1 MSKRTV
7 AEVLVDELAEA
18 GVTRLY
24 GLVGDSL
31 NPVSDALR
39 RDGRIRFIHVRHE
52 ETAAFAAGAEA
63 QLSEKL
69 AACAGTS
76 GPGHVHLI
84 NGLYDANRSYAP
96 VIAIASHIPGSAI
109 GTRYFQETHPDQLF
123 NECSHCNELVSSPS
137 QMPHVLRRAM
147 QTAVSKRGV
156 SVIALPGDVAAM
168 PMNEEPSHG
177 VIPPPPAPA
186 ANAHDIQLLA
196 DEINGARKVTLYCG
210 SGCRNA
216 RKEVM
221 ALADKLK
228 APIGHAWRGKQWIEP
243 DNPFDVGMTG
253 LIGFGGAYEAM
264 EHCDLLI
271 LLGTDMPYS
280 AWYPKKPRIVQL
292 DIRGEHLGGRTRID
306 LGVVG
311 DVAQTLRALLPFV
324 EPRDDSRHLDEA
336 IANLKKSREH
346 LNAYVEHVSSE
357 GRPHPEHLTSAI
369 DANASDEAVF
379 TVDTGLNDVWA
390 ARYITAKVG
399 RNIIG
404 SFNHGSMA
412 CALPMSIGAQ
422 LLYPERQVIAL
433 CGDGGMT
440 MLMGELLTLVQYNLP
455 IKVIVYNNGAL
466 GFINLEMRTAGYPE
480 FQTDMKNP
488 DFARMAEVI
497 GMKGFRI
504 EKGADVEPVIKA
516 ALATPGPVLVDALTD
531 PAAIPLPPTITA
543 GEAKGLALGLGKLAL
558 MGRFSATMD
567 MIKSNIRQFSGED
580 SGEGTFRE
588 KGPLP
593 RTPSSLPRLSTLSN
607 PCSDLSL
614 WRRGERLSILMSYL
628 FTIHRCNL
636 PFREHKNPQLNCP
649 TKKEPV
655 NLTDQPA
662 LFLSYDRGLPPRRL
676 PTL

>member
-1 MSKRTV
+1 M
-7 AEVLVDELAEA
+7 
-18 GVTRLY
+18 
-24 GLVGDSL
+24 
-31 NPVSDALR
+31 
-39 RDGRIRFIHVRHE
+39 
-52 ETAAFAAGAEA
+52 
-63 QLSEKL
+63 
-69 AACAGTS
+69 
-76 GPGHVHLI
+76 
-84 NGLYDANRSYAP
+84 
-96 VIAIASHIPGSAI
+96 
-109 GTRYFQETHPDQLF
+109 
-123 NECSHCNELVSSPS
+123 
-137 QMPHVLRRAM
+137 
-147 QTAVSKRGV
+147 
-156 SVIALPGDVAAM
+156 
-168 PMNEEPSHG
+168 
-177 VIPPPPAPA
+177 
-186 ANAHDIQLLA
+186 
-196 DEINGARKVTLYCG
+196 
-210 SGCRNA
+210 
-216 RKEVM
+216 
-221 ALADKLK
+221 
-228 APIGHAWRGKQWIEP
+228 
-243 DNPFDVGMTG
+243 
-253 LIGFGGAYEAM
+253 
-264 EHCDLLI
+264 
-271 LLGTDMPYS
+271 
-280 AWYPKKPRIVQL
+280 
-292 DIRGEHLGGRTRID
+292 
-306 LGVVG
+306 
-311 DVAQTLRALLPFV
+311 

-390 ARYITAKVG
+390 ARYITAKVD

-567 MIKSNIRQFSGED
+567 MIKSNIRQF
-580 SGEGTFRE
+580 
-588 KGPLP
+588 
-593 RTPSSLPRLSTLSN
+593 
-607 PCSDLSL
+607 
-614 WRRGERLSILMSYL
+614 
-628 FTIHRCNL
+628 
-636 PFREHKNPQLNCP
+636 
-649 TKKEPV
+649 
-655 NLTDQPA
+655 
-662 LFLSYDRGLPPRRL
+662 
-676 PTL
+676 

>member
-1 MSKRTV
+1 
-7 AEVLVDELAEA
+7 
-18 GVTRLY
+18 
-24 GLVGDSL
+24 
-31 NPVSDALR
+31 
-39 RDGRIRFIHVRHE
+39 
-52 ETAAFAAGAEA
+52 
-63 QLSEKL
+63 
-69 AACAGTS
+69 
-76 GPGHVHLI
+76 
-84 NGLYDANRSYAP
+84 
-96 VIAIASHIPGSAI
+96 
-109 GTRYFQETHPDQLF
+109 
-123 NECSHCNELVSSPS
+123 
-137 QMPHVLRRAM
+137 
-147 QTAVSKRGV
+147 
-156 SVIALPGDVAAM
+156 
-168 PMNEEPSHG
+168 
-177 VIPPPPAPA
+177 
-186 ANAHDIQLLA
+186 
-196 DEINGARKVTLYCG
+196 
-210 SGCRNA
+210 
-216 RKEVM
+216 M

-228 APIGHAWRGKQWIEP
+228 APIGHAWRGKAVDRAGQSLRRGHDRP
-243 DNPFDVGMTG
+243 HQFS
-253 LIGFGGAYEAM
+253 AYEAM

-280 AWYPKKPRIVQL
+280 AWYPKKPRIIQL

-440 MLMGELLTLVQYNLP
+440 MLMGELLTLVQYNL
-455 IKVIVYNNGAL
+455 IKVIVYNSGAL

-504 EKGADVEPVIKA
+504 EKGADV
-516 ALATPGPVLVDALTD
+516 VDPSESHARPRARRRPHRSRRHP
-531 PAAIPLPPTITA
+531 PAAHHHRRRSLRACPRPRQARPHGPFQRHDGYDQIEYQAIL
-543 GEAKGLALGLGKLAL
+543 EGKIGGGDL
-558 MGRFSATMD
+558 
-567 MIKSNIRQFSGED
+567 SG
-580 SGEGTFRE
+580 

-593 RTPSSLPRLSTLSN
+593 QTPLP
-607 PCSDLSL
+607 
-614 WRRGERLSILMSYL
+614 
-628 FTIHRCNL
+628 L
-636 PFREHKNPQLNCP
+636 PSQDF
-649 TKKEPV
+649 
-655 NLTDQPA
+655 
-662 LFLSYDRGLPPRRL
+662 
-676 PTL
+676 

>member
-1 MSKRTV
+1 MCI
-7 AEVLVDELAEA
+7 
-18 GVTRLY
+18 
-24 GLVGDSL
+24 
-31 NPVSDALR
+31 
-39 RDGRIRFIHVRHE
+39 RDR
-52 ETAAFAAGAEA
+52 
-63 QLSEKL
+63 
-69 AACAGTS
+69 
-76 GPGHVHLI
+76 
-84 NGLYDANRSYAP
+84 
-96 VIAIASHIPGSAI
+96 
-109 GTRYFQETHPDQLF
+109 
-123 NECSHCNELVSSPS
+123 
-137 QMPHVLRRAM
+137 
-147 QTAVSKRGV
+147 
-156 SVIALPGDVAAM
+156 
-168 PMNEEPSHG
+168 
-177 VIPPPPAPA
+177 
-186 ANAHDIQLLA
+186 
-196 DEINGARKVTLYCG
+196 
-210 SGCRNA
+210 
-216 RKEVM
+216 
-221 ALADKLK
+221 
-228 APIGHAWRGKQWIEP
+228 QWIEP

-280 AWYPKKPRIVQL
+280 AWYPKKPRIIQL

-516 ALATPGPVLVDALTD
+516 ALATPGPVLV
-531 PAAIPLPPTITA
+531 
-543 GEAKGLALGLGKLAL
+543 
-558 MGRFSATMD
+558 
-567 MIKSNIRQFSGED
+567 
-580 SGEGTFRE
+580 
-588 KGPLP
+588 
-593 RTPSSLPRLSTLSN
+593 
-607 PCSDLSL
+607 LSL
-614 WRRGERLSILMSYL
+614 
-628 FTIHRCNL
+628 IHI
-636 PFREHKNPQLNCP
+636 
-649 TKKEPV
+649 
-655 NLTDQPA
+655 
-662 LFLSYDRGLPPRRL
+662 
-676 PTL
+676 

>member
-1 MSKRTV
+1 MRKR
-7 AEVLVDELAEA
+7 
-18 GVTRLY
+18 R
-24 GLVGDSL
+24 
-31 NPVSDALR
+31 LR
-39 RDGRIRFIHVRHE
+39 RRSRSP
-52 ETAAFAAGAEA
+52 AFRKTRGLRGDER
-63 QLSEKL
+63 
-69 AACAGTS
+69 
-76 GPGHVHLI
+76 PGHVHLI

-123 NECSHCNELVSSPS
+123 NECSHCNELISSPS

-156 SVIALPGDVAAM
+156 SVIALPGNVAAM
-168 PMNEEPSHG
+168 PMDEEPSHG
-177 VIPPPPAPA
+177 VIRRLPPRQPTPMTSSSLPTKSTARAKVTFIAGPDA
-186 ANAHDIQLLA
+186 ATP
-196 DEINGARKVTLYCG
+196 ARKSWPSRT
-210 SGCRNA
+210 SS
-216 RKEVM
+216 
-221 ALADKLK
+221 K

-280 AWYPKKPRIVQL
+280 AWYPKKPRIVNSTS
-292 DIRGEHLGGRTRID
+292 G
-306 LGVVG
+306 
-311 DVAQTLRALLPFV
+311 A
-324 EPRDDSRHLDEA
+324 S
-336 IANLKKSREH
+336 
-346 LNAYVEHVSSE
+346 
-357 GRPHPEHLTSAI
+357 TSAADPHRPRGRRGRGPDPACPAPLRGTRETAGI
-369 DANASDEAVF
+369 LTRPLPISRNPGTPQRLRRACFLRRQAASRASYVGHRRQRLRRSRLHRGYR
-379 TVDTGLNDVWA
+379 TQRRYRA

-543 GEAKGLALGLGKLAL
+543 GEAKGTCP
-558 MGRFSATMD
+558 RP
-567 MIKSNIRQFSGED
+567 RQARPHGPFQRHDGYDQIEYQAILGED
-580 SGEGTFRE
+580 WGGDLLE
-588 KGPLP
+588 KGPLLNALLSP
-593 RTPSSLPRLSTLSN
+593 KTFNFIESLFRSFPVAQRRTSIYFNELSFYN
-607 PCSDLSL
+607 PP
-614 WRRGERLSILMSYL
+614 M
-628 FTIHRCNL
+628 
-636 PFREHKNPQLNCP
+636 QLAVP
-649 TKKEPV
+649 
-655 NLTDQPA
+655 
-662 LFLSYDRGLPPRRL
+662 
-676 PTL
+676 

>member
-123 NECSHCNELVSSPS
+123 NECSHCNELISSPS

-156 SVIALPGDVAAM
+156 SVIALPGNVAAM
-168 PMNEEPSHG
+168 PMDEEPSHG

-379 TVDTGLNDVWA
+379 TVDTGLN
-390 ARYITAKVG
+390 
-399 RNIIG
+399 
-404 SFNHGSMA
+404 
-412 CALPMSIGAQ
+412 
-422 LLYPERQVIAL
+422 ERS
-433 CGDGGMT
+433 G
-440 MLMGELLTLVQYNLP
+440 P
-455 IKVIVYNNGAL
+455 
-466 GFINLEMRTAGYPE
+466 P
-480 FQTDMKNP
+480 
-488 DFARMAEVI
+488 
-497 GMKGFRI
+497 
-504 EKGADVEPVIKA
+504 
-516 ALATPGPVLVDALTD
+516 AT
-531 PAAIPLPPTITA
+531 
-543 GEAKGLALGLGKLAL
+543 
-558 MGRFSATMD
+558 S
-567 MIKSNIRQFSGED
+567 
-580 SGEGTFRE
+580 
-588 KGPLP
+588 
-593 RTPSSLPRLSTLSN
+593 
-607 PCSDLSL
+607 
-614 WRRGERLSILMSYL
+614 
-628 FTIHRCNL
+628 
-636 PFREHKNPQLNCP
+636 
-649 TKKEPV
+649 
-655 NLTDQPA
+655 
-662 LFLSYDRGLPPRRL
+662 PPRWAGTSSARSTTA
-676 PTL
+676 PWPAPCPCPSARNCSIPNGRSSRSAATAA

>member
-123 NECSHCNELVSSPS
+123 NECSHCNELISSPS

-168 PMNEEPSHG
+168 PMDEEPSHG

-243 DNPFDVGMTG
+243 DNSFDVGMTG

-369 DANASDEAVF
+369 DANASDETVF

-516 ALATPGPVLVDALTD
+516 ALATPGPVLVDP
-531 PAAIPLPPTITA
+531 PAAHHHRRRSQGPCPRPRQARPHGPFQRHNGHDQIEYQAILGGKTRGRGPFSRKVPSPERPPL
-543 GEAKGLALGLGKLAL
+543 
-558 MGRFSATMD
+558 
-567 MIKSNIRQFSGED
+567 
-580 SGEGTFRE
+580 
-588 KGPLP
+588 
-593 RTPSSLPRLSTLSN
+593 SLPRLSTLSN

-614 WRRGERLSILMSYL
+614 RRRGERLSILMSYL

>member
-123 NECSHCNELVSSPS
+123 NECSHCNELISSPS

-168 PMNEEPSHG
+168 PMDEESSHG

-196 DEINGARKVTLYCG
+196 DEINSARKVTLYCG

-280 AWYPKKPRIVQL
+280 AWYPKKPRIIQL

-516 ALATPGPVLVDALTD
+516 ALATP
-531 PAAIPLPPTITA
+531 
-543 GEAKGLALGLGKLAL
+543 
-558 MGRFSATMD
+558 
-567 MIKSNIRQFSGED
+567 
-580 SGEGTFRE
+580 
-588 KGPLP
+588 
-593 RTPSSLPRLSTLSN
+593 
-607 PCSDLSL
+607 LSL
-614 WRRGERLSILMSYL
+614 
-628 FTIHRCNL
+628 IHI
-636 PFREHKNPQLNCP
+636 
-649 TKKEPV
+649 
-655 NLTDQPA
+655 
-662 LFLSYDRGLPPRRL
+662 
-676 PTL
+676 